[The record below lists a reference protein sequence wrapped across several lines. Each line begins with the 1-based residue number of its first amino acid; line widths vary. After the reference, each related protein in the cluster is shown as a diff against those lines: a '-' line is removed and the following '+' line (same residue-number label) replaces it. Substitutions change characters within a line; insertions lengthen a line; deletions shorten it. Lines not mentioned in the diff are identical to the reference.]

1 MEQAGVLAVAK
12 HFPGLGGASGN
23 TDYGPASTPPYSQ
36 LQQAGLRPFEQAI
49 RAGVK
54 AIMVAN
60 ASVPGLTSQPA
71 SVSPAVINGVLRE
84 DLHFS
89 GLVLTDS
96 LSAGAISAAG
106 YTVASA
112 AVASIEAGADMVL
125 FGSTLTAAATAA
137 LAPGPLARDTGA
149 VVAAIAAA
157 ARRGA
162 IPKGRLDQAVLHV
175 LAAQGADVCPA
186 S

>member
-1 MEQAGVLAVAK
+1 MGQAGVLAVAK

-23 TDYGPASTPPYSQ
+23 TDYGPASTRPYTQ
-36 LQQAGLRPFEQAI
+36 LQVAGLLPFERAI

-60 ASVPGLTSQPA
+60 ATVPGLTSEPA
-71 SVSPAVINGVLRE
+71 SLSPAVIDGLLRQN
-84 DLHFS
+84 LRFS
-89 GLVLTDS
+89 GLVMTDS

-106 YTVASA
+106 YTVSSA
-112 AVASIEAGADMVL
+112 AVASIEAGSDMVL
-125 FGSTLTAAATAA
+125 FGSTLTPADTAE
-137 LAPGPLARDTGA
+137 LAPGPLARDTAA
-149 VVAAIAAA
+149 VVAAIEAA
-157 ARRGA
+157 ARRGV
-162 IPKGRLDQAVLHV
+162 IPEGRLDQAVLHV